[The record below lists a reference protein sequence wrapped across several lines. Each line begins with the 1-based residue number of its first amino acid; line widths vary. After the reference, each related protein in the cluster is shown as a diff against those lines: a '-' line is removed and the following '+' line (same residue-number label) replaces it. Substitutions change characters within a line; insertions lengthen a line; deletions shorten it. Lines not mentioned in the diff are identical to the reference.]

1 MKVFLVEDEYI
12 VREGI
17 KNNIDWEKNGY
28 DFCGEASDGE
38 LAFPMISEKRPD
50 IVITDIRMP
59 FMDGIE
65 LSRMI
70 KEEYPEIKIIIL
82 SGHEEFEYAKAA
94 IQIGVEEYLLK
105 PINGDEL
112 LQVVNRVA
120 QKIKEENESRE
131 TLQEGEVDENFEYAK
146 RQLLSSLIDDNA
158 SLSDAMEQGKKI
170 HLNLMAQCYNI
181 MMLKLQ
187 RKNKEQ
193 GFSQRI
199 LELYKTMEDTLK
211 EQDGQ
216 SIMFDRA
223 PEGKVILFM
232 GSGEEE
238 IRRNMDVFARQ
249 FREILPEYEDVTYF
263 GSVGVPVMRLRELG
277 ESYEAASHGFSYRFL
292 TEPNQIV
299 DNHTVFDQARNEK
312 NFSCSIGSVDI
323 QNLDKQKIESFLK
336 GGEMDEIHFFVEEYM
351 KNTGDAGKN
360 SMIFRQ
366 YIVMDMFFAASHFL
380 TQITDGREQ
389 LGEPF
394 ESPEQM
400 QKIVSDLE
408 ATVVYI
414 KELFTKV
421 MQVRDARTTE
431 HNSDVVENAKKYI
444 SENYHDEEL
453 TLNTVAHEVNVSPNH
468 LSAMFS
474 QKTGQTFVKYLT
486 DVRMHRAKELLKC
499 TSKRS
504 NEICEEV
511 GYRDPHYFS
520 HLFKK
525 NVGCSPIQYR
535 ERGGKE

>member
-131 TLQEGEVDENFEYAK
+131 TLQEGEGDENFEYAK

-170 HLNLMAQCYNI
+170 HLNLMAKCYNI

-238 IRRNMDVFARQ
+238 IRRNMDVFAGQ

-299 DNHTVFDQARNEK
+299 DNHTVFDQTRNEK
-312 NFSCSIGSVDI
+312 KFSCSIGSVDI

-421 MQVRDARTTE
+421 MQVRDAQTTE

>member
-131 TLQEGEVDENFEYAK
+131 TLQEGEGDENFEYAK

-238 IRRNMDVFARQ
+238 IR
-249 FREILPEYEDVTYF
+249 
-263 GSVGVPVMRLRELG
+263 S
-277 ESYEAASHGFSYRFL
+277 
-292 TEPNQIV
+292 
-299 DNHTVFDQARNEK
+299 
-312 NFSCSIGSVDI
+312 
-323 QNLDKQKIESFLK
+323 
-336 GGEMDEIHFFVEEYM
+336 
-351 KNTGDAGKN
+351 
-360 SMIFRQ
+360 
-366 YIVMDMFFAASHFL
+366 
-380 TQITDGREQ
+380 
-389 LGEPF
+389 
-394 ESPEQM
+394 
-400 QKIVSDLE
+400 
-408 ATVVYI
+408 
-414 KELFTKV
+414 
-421 MQVRDARTTE
+421 
-431 HNSDVVENAKKYI
+431 
-444 SENYHDEEL
+444 
-453 TLNTVAHEVNVSPNH
+453 
-468 LSAMFS
+468 
-474 QKTGQTFVKYLT
+474 
-486 DVRMHRAKELLKC
+486 
-499 TSKRS
+499 
-504 NEICEEV
+504 
-511 GYRDPHYFS
+511 
-520 HLFKK
+520 
-525 NVGCSPIQYR
+525 
-535 ERGGKE
+535 

>member
-105 PINGDEL
+105 PINGEEL

-120 QKIKEENESRE
+120 QKIKEEKDSRE
-131 TLQEGEVDENFEYAK
+131 TPQEGEGDENFEHEK

-170 HLNLMAQCYNI
+170 QLNLMAQCYNI

-199 LELYKTMEDTLK
+199 LELYKTMEEILK

-216 SIMFDRA
+216 SIVFDRA

-238 IRRNMDVFARQ
+238 IRQNMDAFAGR

-263 GSVGVPVMRLRELG
+263 GSIGIPVMRLRELG
-277 ESYEAASHGFSYRFL
+277 ESYDAASHGFSYRFL

-299 DNHTVFDQARNEK
+299 DNNTVFDQTREEK
-312 NFSCSIGSVDI
+312 TFSCSIGSVDI

-336 GGEMDEIHFFVEEYM
+336 GGEMDEIQFFVEEYM

-380 TQITDGREQ
+380 AQITDGREQ

-408 ATVVYI
+408 ATVAYI
-414 KELFTKV
+414 KDLFTKV
-421 MQVRDARTTE
+421 MQVRDAQTTE

-520 HLFKK
+520 PLFKK
-525 NVGCSPIQYR
+525 TVGWSPMQYR

>member
-1 MKVFLVEDEYI
+1 MKVFWVEDEYI

-131 TLQEGEVDENFEYAK
+131 TLQEGEGDENFEYAK

-238 IRRNMDVFARQ
+238 IRRNMDVFAGQ

-299 DNHTVFDQARNEK
+299 DNHTVFDQTRNEK
-312 NFSCSIGSVDI
+312 KFSCSIGSVDI

-421 MQVRDARTTE
+421 MQVRDAQTTE